1 MIEVNQT
8 KASTLVLRNLKME
21 EDPNRQLSKMV
32 WQKSFQMT
40 DPADRPVR
48 VIEEE
53 KAFKIAEHNACNLSD
68 VYVAALEQS
77 VWPYR
82 YLRNRDILSESDQLQ
97 LAKSKIAVIG
107 SGGLGGTVILLLA
120 RIGLGSLIVV
130 DGDVFDETNLNR
142 QALAELS
149 NLGSPK
155 AEEAAKKVNAVNP
168 SVKIITHRILIE
180 ATNIERILSGAH
192 VVVDA
197 LDNIP
202 DRIMLAKAAQKLK
215 IPLVH
220 GALAG
225 FDGQVMT
232 VFPEDQGLERI
243 YGNAE
248 TQKDNPDRP
257 EAVLGVPAL
266 TPSIVATM
274 QAMEVI
280 KILLKRGQTLR
291 NRMLHIDLDSG
302 RFDSF
307 QF

>member
-1 MIEVNQT
+1 MKKNADSHIT
-8 KASTLVLRNLKME
+8 KLVWK
-21 EDPNRQLSKMV
+21 
-32 WQKSFQMT
+32 KSFQMT
-40 DPADRPVR
+40 DPANRSVR
-48 VIEEE
+48 VLEE
-53 KAFKIAEHNACNLSD
+53 KTAVKIAEQYACHLCD
-68 VYVAALEQS
+68 VYSIALELS

-82 YLRNRDILSESDQLQ
+82 YLRNRDILSESDQLE
-97 LAKSKIAVIG
+97 LAKSKVAVIG
-107 SGGLGGTVILLLA
+107 SGGLGGTIILLLA
-120 RIGLGSLIVV
+120 RIGIGSLTVA

-142 QALAELS
+142 QALSELS

-155 AEEAAKKVNAVNP
+155 AEEAAQKVSLINPAVKVIP
-168 SVKIITHRILIE
+168 HRIIIE
-180 ATNIERILSGAH
+180 ETNIKSILSEAQ
-192 VVVDA
+192 VAVDA

-202 DRIMLAKAAQKLK
+202 DRIMLGNAAQKLK

-232 VFPEDQGLERI
+232 VFPGDHGLERI

-248 TQKDNPDRP
+248 HQKGNSDRP

-266 TPSIVATM
+266 TPSIIATI

-280 KILLKRGQTLR
+280 KILLKRGQPLR
-291 NRMLHIDLDSG
+291 NRMLYIDLEG
-302 RFDSF
+302 GQFNIF

>member
-1 MIEVNQT
+1 MEKGTNGH
-8 KASTLVLRNLKME
+8 LKNSVR
-21 EDPNRQLSKMV
+21 D
-32 WQKSFQMT
+32 KSYPMT
-40 DPADRPVR
+40 DPAERRVT
-48 VIEEE
+48 VIEETM
-53 KAFKIAEHNACNLSD
+53 ARQIAGRYGCDLVD
-68 VYVAALEQS
+68 IYTAALEQGI
-77 VWPYR
+77 WPYR
-82 YLRNRDILSESDQLQ
+82 YLRNRDILSESEQLQ
-97 LAKSKIAVIG
+97 LAKSSAAVIG

-120 RIGLGSLIVV
+120 RMGIGSLTVV

-142 QALAELS
+142 QALSEIS

-155 AEEAAKKVNAVNP
+155 AEEAGKKVGDINPAVN
-168 SVKIITHRILIE
+168 VTIYRVVIE
-180 ATNIERILSGAH
+180 ASNIEAVLSGVQ

-202 DRIMLAKAAQKLK
+202 DRLMIGNTAQKLNL
-215 IPLVH
+215 PLVH

-232 VFPEDQGLERI
+232 VFPEDRGLERI

-248 TQKDNPDRP
+248 IRKGAPDRP

-266 TPSIVATM
+266 TPSIVATL

-280 KILLKRGQTLR
+280 KILLNRGQTLR
-291 NRMLHIDLDSG
+291 NRMLHIDLESG

-307 QF
+307 KF